1 MRILVIDDDESLLD
15 VLTSALE
22 KDGHEVRSVFEPEMG
37 FVCLKNADWDVVL
50 LDMRLKTEDGFEVL
64 RKIRSARPDMI
75 ILMMTAFGKIEQAVE
90 AMKLGAFD
98 FLEKPFSLSFLR
110 IKLEKIQSHLSLK
123 TQNGILREELESKK
137 WTLVGH
143 HTRIQEVREQITRYS
158 KVDSPVLIL
167 GESGTGKEIA
177 ARMIVNQSSRRY
189 EPFIVVNCGA
199 IPMDLMESMFFG
211 HEKGSFTGAHALQ
224 KGKFELARG
233 GTIFLDEIG
242 ELPWALQAKLLRIIE
257 TGEFERIGGK
267 QTLKTDARIISAT
280 NRNLENLVKK
290 DVFRLDLYYR
300 LNVLVL
306 EMPSLCERLED
317 LPYLVEYLLKEL
329 SVDLHRKLI
338 ADKSLIPALQRAEWP
353 GNIRELKNVLER
365 LAVISEDG
373 VIREKDFAQV
383 LWKKPPFENSGKI
396 WEVSFKKE
404 IQEREKE
411 MILVALEKA
420 EGNHTLAAHYLGM
433 KRTTFQYRLKK
444 MKIG

>member
-1 MRILVIDDDESLLD
+1 MPVFFKS
-15 VLTSALE
+15 
-22 KDGHEVRSVFEPEMG
+22 RSQ
-37 FVCLKNADWDVVL
+37 N
-50 LDMRLKTEDGFEVL
+50 
-64 RKIRSARPDMI
+64 IQ
-75 ILMMTAFGKIEQAVE
+75 QAVE

-317 LPYLVEYLLKEL
+317 LPTPWLL
-329 SVDLHRKLI
+329 
-338 ADKSLIPALQRAEWP
+338 
-353 GNIRELKNVLER
+353 
-365 LAVISEDG
+365 
-373 VIREKDFAQV
+373 
-383 LWKKPPFENSGKI
+383 
-396 WEVSFKKE
+396 SFKHNLSNFHLLQTILE
-404 IQEREKE
+404 SGAFHSQIMGGQS
-411 MILVALEKA
+411 MISLRLFESYKDHFLFSFL
-420 EGNHTLAAHYLGM
+420 NFLFKTYLPDFSRVFKG
-433 KRTTFQYRLKK
+433 RFFP
-444 MKIG
+444 